1 MSEEKD
7 PKKAAPEVPETSDK
21 KEAEEHQVL
30 KEKAQEERIA
40 YAKKHPH
47 SKEAQERAAE
57 VMQDSDAE
65 ADDGKPKKKKGMTRR
80 QFSAISGLSI
90 AALVGVGALTKWGVT
105 QHAVATGQV
114 VLNPTPKK
122 MIIVYPDRCSGCQ
135 RCEMA
140 CTLKNDH
147 KLNSNTARIKVWRNY
162 MYGKSMDS
170 GDGAMRNLQFSQDYC
185 KQCRVALCMQACP
198 VSAIVVSERN
208 GARIVLDD
216 RCIGC
221 GTCTEACPWHMP
233 TVDKVTKKSTKCI
246 SCGRCARHCPN
257 GAIGFID
264 WIDIADEILAKEG
277 RQSTEEMLELNWGG
291 SVDYE

>member
-1 MSEEKD
+1 MSEEK
-7 PKKAAPEVPETSDK
+7 PTEK
-21 KEAEEHQVL
+21 HQVL
-30 KEKAQEERIA
+30 REKAQEERIK
-40 YAKKHPH
+40 YAERHPYSKK
-47 SKEAQERAAE
+47 AQQRAH
-57 VMQDSDAE
+57 DAKFIIN
-65 ADDGKPKKKKGMTRR
+65 DDETELREGKKKKGMTRR
-80 QFSAISGLSI
+80 QFAAISGLSL

-105 QHAVATGQV
+105 QDAVARGQV
-114 VLNPTPKK
+114 ILNPTPKK
-122 MIIVYPDRCSGCQ
+122 MIVVYPERCSGCQ

-147 KLNSNTARIKVWRNY
+147 KTNSHIARVKVWRNY
-162 MYGKSMDS
+162 MYGDSMDFD
-170 GDGAMRNLQFSQDYC
+170 GGAMRNLEYAQDYC
-185 KQCRVALCMQACP
+185 KQCRIALCMEACP
-198 VSAIVVSERN
+198 VSAIVVSEHN

-233 TVDKVTKKSTKCI
+233 TIDLATNKSTKCI

-277 RQSTEEMLELNWGG
+277 RPSTEEMLKA
-291 SVDYE
+291 

>member
-1 MSEEKD
+1 MSKENEGKNLDSQDLDKQAFVDEEVVAKKAQSHEALRDKAREERVKYAERHPYSEE
-7 PKKAAPEVPETSDK
+7 
-21 KEAEEHQVL
+21 
-30 KEKAQEERIA
+30 AQ
-40 YAKKHPH
+40 K
-47 SKEAQERAAE
+47 RAA
-57 VMQDSDAE
+57 SDTSIIN
-65 ADDGKPKKKKGMTRR
+65 DDETDEKNGKKKGMTRR
-80 QFSAISGLSI
+80 QFAAISGLSL

-105 QHAVATGQV
+105 QDAVARGQV

-122 MIIVYPDRCSGCQ
+122 MIVVYPERCSGCQ

-140 CTLKNDH
+140 CTLKNDR
-147 KLNSNTARIKVWRNY
+147 KTNSHVARVKVWRNY
-162 MYGKSMDS
+162 MYGSSMDS
-170 GDGAMRNLQFSQDYC
+170 EEGTMRNLSYSQDYC
-185 KQCRVALCMQACP
+185 KQCRVALCMEACP

-233 TVDKVTKKSTKCI
+233 TVDRATNKSTKCI

-277 RQSTEEMLELNWGG
+277 RPSTEEMLKA
-291 SVDYE
+291 